1 MRKISKMV
9 RNLNVVLGLKKDLKL
24 FLILCENINRTRKIR
39 NYFTSNKISKL
50 HIGSDVSTLKGWLP
64 SDISPQTQDSIYL
77 DATKKFPFND
87 NVFDY
92 VYSEHMIE
100 HILRESGEFMLKE
113 CFRVIKQGGC
123 IRIATPDLA
132 KIIDLYTKR
141 DEGFGLDYIK
151 WITDKF
157 IEPQADYNSLIV
169 LNTMF
174 RNWYHCF
181 LYDEE
186 FLTQSLRNAGFSEI
200 ERYSINMSD
209 DVNLRGI
216 ETHHLNVG
224 NFEMVEFETLILE
237 AKKL

>member
-1 MRKISKMV
+1 MI
-9 RNLNVVLGLKKDLKL
+9 RNLNVILGLKKDLKL
-24 FLILCENINRTRKIR
+24 FFILCKNIDRSQKIVT
-39 NYFTSNKISKL
+39 YFRRNKISKL
-50 HIGSDVSTLKGWLP
+50 HIGSDVSALSGWLP
-64 SDISPQTQDSIYL
+64 SDISPQTKESIYL
-77 DATKKFPFND
+77 DATKKFPFAD
-87 NVFDY
+87 GVFDY

-100 HILRESGEFMLKE
+100 HIPRESGEFMLNE
-113 CFRVIKQGGC
+113 CFRVLKQGGS

-141 DEGFGLDYIK
+141 AEGFGLDYIK
-151 WITDKF
+151 WITDNF
-157 IEPQADYNSLIV
+157 IEPQTNYNPLIV

-186 FLTQSLRNAGFSEI
+186 FLTQSLMNAGFSGVK
-200 ERYSINMSD
+200 RYTINMSD
-209 DVNLRGI
+209 DANLRGI

>member
-1 MRKISKMV
+1 MLLITKI
-9 RNLNVVLGLKKDLKL
+9 RNLQFLKGLKKDLRSLLSLYGALQRSKRIKDY
-24 FLILCENINRTRKIR
+24 FVENEE
-39 NYFTSNKISKL
+39 YKL
-50 HIGSDVSTLKGWLP
+50 HIGSDVSALNGWLP
-64 SDISPQTQDSIYL
+64 SDISPHTKECIYL
-77 DATKKFPFND
+77 DATKIFPFD
-87 NVFDY
+87 DSVFDY

-100 HILRESGEFMLKE
+100 HIPRESGEFMLNE
-113 CFRVIKQGGC
+113 CFRVLKQGGS

-157 IEPQADYNSLIV
+157 IEPQTNYNPLIV

-186 FLTQSLRNAGFSEI
+186 FLTQSLLNAGFSEVK
-200 ERYSINMSD
+200 RYSINMSD
-209 DVNLRGI
+209 DANLREI